1 MKRLAIILAA
11 VIVLVT
17 GILIVAP
24 LFIPEE
30 LARARIAEQIEQ
42 WIGRPVTFTG
52 EPAISFFPRPT
63 VRLENVA
70 IADGDGSDETFI
82 SVDELI
88 GTVRLLPLLFGHV
101 EVSSFRLERP
111 TISLRVDESGATNW
125 TFEGTLGDR
134 VDEAFGVNEDTGND
148 VNEVALGRF
157 RIIDGTVTY
166 SEPGA
171 PLAVISDVSLDIDWP
186 STARAATVNG
196 SLTWRGEEVDIS
208 AALLQPL
215 ELIAGRPSRGH
226 FTVDGD
232 PIHIAFDGAVGRDD
246 LDFTFAGDTAVAMGS
261 LRRVIDWAGAP
272 IGAADTLANASI
284 SGTARWAWPVL
295 SFSDSTMTLDG
306 NAASGAFS
314 VDFSDD
320 RVNIVGTLALSQL
333 DLTPYADAFLAEVQ
347 AQGED
352 WENVAISLPIFDYVD
367 ADIRV
372 SADRLIVGAMHLE
385 NLAASAIAKT
395 GSISLRLGEAG
406 FYGGRIHASLTADYQ
421 APRFSADAERPS
433 PMSTRRQRSPT
444 SSACRPLRAG
454 QMAAFRSPPMAR
466 VGESSSTASPA
477 TWTPRLTTA
486 Q

>member
-186 STARAATVNG
+186 VNG
-196 SLTWRGEEVDIS
+196 PGGNGQWLADMARRGLNIS
-208 AALLQPL
+208 AALLQL
-215 ELIAGRPSRGH
+215 SQLIAGRPSRGDFH
-226 FTVDGD
+226 RRLGD
-232 PIHIAFDGAVGRDD
+232 LIDIAFDGAVGRDD
-246 LDFTFAGDTAVAMGS
+246 LDLH
-261 LRRVIDWAGAP
+261 LRRRHRRRHGPAAP
-272 IGAADTLANASI
+272 RHRLGGRRRSGAADTLANAPFR
-284 SGTARWAWPVL
+284 ARRDGLGLFLPPRTR
-295 SFSDSTMTLDG
+295 DRRLDG

-320 RVNIVGTLALSQL
+320 PRQHRRNPGAQPAGPHALMPMRSS
-333 DLTPYADAFLAEVQ
+333 PRCRRRAR
-347 AQGED
+347 
-352 WENVAISLPIFDYVD
+352 I
-367 ADIRV
+367 
-372 SADRLIVGAMHLE
+372 
-385 NLAASAIAKT
+385 
-395 GSISLRLGEAG
+395 
-406 FYGGRIHASLTADYQ
+406 GR
-421 APRFSADAERPS
+421 
-433 PMSTRRQRSPT
+433 T
-444 SSACRPLRAG
+444 S
-454 QMAAFRSPPMAR
+454 
-466 VGESSSTASPA
+466 
-477 TWTPRLTTA
+477 
-486 Q
+486 